1 MAELLEIRWH
11 GRGGQ
16 GAKTAAILL
25 GEAVSASGKYIQA
38 FPEYGP
44 ERMGAPVL
52 AFNRISS
59 EPIRLHCQ
67 VANPKIVVVLDA
79 TLLGKADVT
88 SGVPDDGLYII
99 NTNLSPEERRE
110 QLGLTGG
117 KVYTLDATQISMETI
132 GRPIPNTPMMG
143 ALIRTTG
150 LLTIDEF
157 VANTRDR
164 LEAKFR
170 PDIVDKNIKAIE
182 RAYQE
187 VQGEE

>member
-52 AFNRISS
+52 AYNRIS
-59 EPIRLHCQ
+59 EDPIRLHCQ
-67 VANPKIVVVLDA
+67 VANPSMVVVLDA
-79 TLLGKADVT
+79 TLIGKADVT
-88 SGVPDDGLYII
+88 LGVPDDGLYII
-99 NTNLSPEERRE
+99 NTNLSPKEMRKR
-110 QLGLTGG
+110 LDLTGG

-132 GRPIPNTPMMG
+132 GRNIPNTPMMG
-143 ALIRTTG
+143 ALIKTTG
-150 LLTIDEF
+150 LLTIEEF
-157 VANTRDR
+157 IKNTKER

-170 PDIVDKNIKAIE
+170 PDVVEKNIKAIE

-187 VQGEE
+187 VEGE

>member
-52 AFNRISS
+52 AFNRIS
-59 EPIRLHCQ
+59 EDPIRLHCQ
-67 VANPKIVVVLDA
+67 VANPAMVVVLDA
-79 TLLGKADVT
+79 TLIGKADVT
-88 SGVPDDGLYII
+88 AGVPEDGLYII
-99 NTNLSPEERRE
+99 NTNLSPKEMRE

-132 GRPIPNTPMMG
+132 GRAIPNTPMMG

-157 VANTRDR
+157 VGNTRER

-170 PDIVDKNIKAIE
+170 PDIVEKNIQAIE

>member
-44 ERMGAPVL
+44 ERVGAPVL
-52 AFNRISS
+52 AFNRISD

-67 VANPKIVVVLDA
+67 VANPAIVVVLDS
-79 TLLGKADVT
+79 TLIGKADVT
-88 SGVPDDGLYII
+88 AGVPEDGLYII
-99 NTNLSPEERRE
+99 NTNLSPGEMRK

-117 KVYTLDATQISMETI
+117 KVYTLDATEISMETI

-143 ALIRTTG
+143 ALIRTSG

-170 PDIVDKNIKAIE
+170 PDIVEKNIQAIE

>member
-52 AFNRISS
+52 AFNRISE

-67 VANPKIVVVLDA
+67 VANPAMVVVLDA
-79 TLLGKADVT
+79 TLIGKADVT
-88 SGVPDDGLYII
+88 AGVPEDGLYII
-99 NTNLSPEERRE
+99 NTNLSPKEMRE
-110 QLGLTGG
+110 QLGLTSG

-132 GRPIPNTPMMG
+132 GRAIPNTPMMG

-157 VANTRDR
+157 VRNTRER

-170 PDIVDKNIKAIE
+170 PDIVEKNIQAIE

>member
-25 GEAVSASGKYIQA
+25 GEAVSISGKYIQA

-52 AFNRISS
+52 AFNRISD

-67 VANPKIVVVLDA
+67 VANPAMVVVLDA
-79 TLLGKADVT
+79 TLIGKTDVT
-88 SGVPDDGLYII
+88 AGVPEDGLYII
-99 NTNLSPEERRE
+99 NTNLSPGEMRD
-110 QLGLTGG
+110 QLGLADG
-117 KVYTLDATQISMETI
+117 KVYTLDATQISMETM
-132 GRPIPNTPMMG
+132 GRNIPNTPMMG
-143 ALIRTTG
+143 ALIRATG

-157 VANTRDR
+157 VANAKGR

-170 PDIVDKNIKAIE
+170 PDIVEKNIQAIE